1 MPRLVM
7 IIASF
12 FIILIFSS
20 TDPAIATNGQHDQ
33 SLREGETR
41 QTLDPNLFTNPVIK
55 KAYQV
60 AKDIPWVLDSIY
72 CFCLCKESPAFR
84 HKSLLSCYVDTHAA
98 Q

>member
-1 MPRLVM
+1 MSRPVSMIASILM
-7 IIASF
+7 IISF
-12 FIILIFSS
+12 FSAG
-20 TDPAIATNGQHDQ
+20 PAIAKNGQTDQ

-41 QTLDPNLFTNPVIK
+41 QTMDPNMFTHPVIK

-60 AKDIPWVLDSIY
+60 AKDVPWVLDSIY
-72 CFCLCKESPAFR
+72 CFCFCKESPAFR